1 MRPVL
6 LPVVA
11 PAEAGPRVQA
21 VVSEAGAGPR
31 PHRPDVGPQAQAHR
45 AGRGEAG
52 GEVEGAGGGR
62 GVGLRAAAPGVVGGE
77 VRLAAVAGVVVCAG
91 VAQPRPRPQ
100 PVPAQ
105 PRAGPRPH
113 RAEVEAE
120 AQGEVAAL
128 AEGGGLH
135 VGVALAGLQVEPRH
149 LPLHLQ
155 GLVSESLGVEELLL
169 VEDVAGGG
177 GGEGG
182 EAQQCEGPHGAGGV
196 CDWGG
201 LGPAWLYT
209 HPATCLPANRSHHHA
224 FTIQCSAV
232 LQGQF

>member
-1 MRPVL
+1 M
-6 LPVVA
+6 
-11 PAEAGPRVQA
+11 
-21 VVSEAGAGPR
+21 
-31 PHRPDVGPQAQAHR
+31 
-45 AGRGEAG
+45 
-52 GEVEGAGGGR
+52 
-62 GVGLRAAAPGVVGGE
+62 
-77 VRLAAVAGVVVCAG
+77 RLAAVAGVVVLPG
-91 VAQPRPRPQ
+91 VARVPGARPQ

-135 VGVALAGLQVEPRH
+135 VGVALAGLQVESRH

-155 GLVSESLGVEELLL
+155 RLVSEGLGVEELLL

-209 HPATCLPANRSHHHA
+209 HPATCLPANRSQHHA
-224 FTIQCSAV
+224 FTIQCSAG
-232 LQGQF
+232 LQEHFKPS